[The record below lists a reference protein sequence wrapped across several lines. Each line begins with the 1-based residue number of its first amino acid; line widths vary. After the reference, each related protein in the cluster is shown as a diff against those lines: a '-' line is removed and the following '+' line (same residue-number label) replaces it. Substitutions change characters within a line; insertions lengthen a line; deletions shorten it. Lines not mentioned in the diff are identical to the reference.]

1 MKASEDQQTARDSKK
16 MRAFMIVGTIVA
28 VGLIILFLYRGYA
41 KTHVTTDDAFV
52 EGSIHMIGARVA
64 GTVVEILISDNQQVK
79 AGDLLARLD
88 PEPFQKAVD
97 EADASFQSEEGRLTE
112 TNAQIVAQE
121 KRVSA
126 MEASLARTREAE
138 KELMAAVSA
147 KQAQMQARSAA
158 LDQSRLDLIRA
169 EKLSKQEVIPQS
181 RYERAKTTFEMAS
194 ADLTAAEEFKNQAVV
209 ALKAHKSTVA
219 QVQAQVK
226 AEEAAYER
234 SRASLTTQMGQI
246 SRRKAQAESARLRL
260 SYTALIAPADGFVTR
275 LSAEVGNT
283 VQAGQPLMSLV
294 NLEDAYVVAN
304 YKETRIGRLKQGQ
317 KVTIKL
323 DSYPGL
329 KFKGTL
335 DSIMAGTG
343 AAFTLFPPE
352 NASGN
357 YVKVVQRIPVK
368 ITFDD
373 LEDVR
378 PLLRIG
384 MSVVPTILVK
394 EKVE

>member
-181 RYERAKTTFEMAS
+181 RYERAKTAFEMAS

-304 YKETRIGRLKQGQ
+304 YKETRIGRFKQGQ

-384 MSVVPTILVK
+384 MSAVPTILVK

>member
-384 MSVVPTILVK
+384 MSAVPTILVK

>member
-1 MKASEDQQTARDSKK
+1 MKASEDQQTARNSKK

-147 KQAQMQARSAA
+147 KHAQMQARSAA

-234 SRASLTTQMGQI
+234 SLASLTTQMGQI
-246 SRRKAQAESARLRL
+246 SRRKAQAESTRLRL

-304 YKETRIGRLKQGQ
+304 YKETRIGRFKQGQ

-384 MSVVPTILVK
+384 MSAVPTILT
-394 EKVE
+394 E

>member
-1 MKASEDQQTARDSKK
+1 MKAPEESQTARNSKK
-16 MRAFMIVGTIVA
+16 MRAFMIVGLIVA
-28 VGLIILFLYRGYA
+28 VGLIILFLYRGYTR
-41 KTHVTTDDAFV
+41 THVTTDDAFV
-52 EGSIHMIGARVA
+52 EGSIHMIGARVG
-64 GTVVEILISDNQQVK
+64 GTVVEILVSDNQQVK
-79 AGDLLARLD
+79 AGDILARLD
-88 PEPFQKAVD
+88 PEQFQNTVD
-97 EADASFQSEEGRLTE
+97 EAEASMQSEEGRLTE

-126 MEASLARTREAE
+126 MMASLARTREAE
-138 KELMAAVSA
+138 KELLAAVSVRRAQVQA
-147 KQAQMQARSAA
+147 KSAA
-158 LDQSRLDLIRA
+158 LDQSRLDLSRA

-181 RYERAKTTFEMAS
+181 RYDRAKTAYEMAS
-194 ADLTAAEEFKNQAVV
+194 ADLTAAEEMKNQAEV

-226 AEEAAYER
+226 AEEAAHER
-234 SRASLTTQMGQI
+234 ARASLTTQMGQI
-246 SRRKAQAESARLRL
+246 ARRKAQSESARLRL

-283 VQAGQPLMSLV
+283 VQPGQPLMTLV
-294 NLEDAYVVAN
+294 NLEEAYVVAN
-304 YKETRIGRLKQGQ
+304 YKETRIGRFKQGQ

-323 DSYPGL
+323 DSYPGR
-329 KFKGTL
+329 KFHGTL

-357 YVKVVQRIPVK
+357 YVKVVQRVPVK

-373 LEDVR
+373 LEEVK

-384 MSVVPTILVK
+384 MSAVPTILTD
-394 EKVE
+394 

>member
-1 MKASEDQQTARDSKK
+1 MKASEDQQTARNSKK

-41 KTHVTTDDAFV
+41 RTHVTTDDAFV

-147 KQAQMQARSAA
+147 KHAQMQARSAA

-246 SRRKAQAESARLRL
+246 SRRKAQAESTRLRL

-304 YKETRIGRLKQGQ
+304 YKETRIGRFKQGQ

-384 MSVVPTILVK
+384 MSAVPTILVK

>member
-1 MKASEDQQTARDSKK
+1 MKASEDQQTARNSKK

-41 KTHVTTDDAFV
+41 RTHVTTDDAFV

-234 SRASLTTQMGQI
+234 SLASLTTQMGQI

-304 YKETRIGRLKQGQ
+304 YKETRIGRFKQGQ

-373 LEDVR
+373 LEEVR

-384 MSVVPTILVK
+384 MSAVPTILT
-394 EKVE
+394 E

>member
-1 MKASEDQQTARDSKK
+1 MKASEDQQTARNSKK

-41 KTHVTTDDAFV
+41 RTHVTTDDAFV

-147 KQAQMQARSAA
+147 KHAQMQARSAA

-234 SRASLTTQMGQI
+234 SLASLTTQMGQI

-304 YKETRIGRLKQGQ
+304 YKETRIGRFKQGQ

-384 MSVVPTILVK
+384 MSAVPTILT
-394 EKVE
+394 E

>member
-1 MKASEDQQTARDSKK
+1 MKASEDQQTARNSKK

-181 RYERAKTTFEMAS
+181 RYERAKTAFEMAS

>member
-1 MKASEDQQTARDSKK
+1 
-16 MRAFMIVGTIVA
+16 

-64 GTVVEILISDNQQVK
+64 GTVVEILTNDNQRVK

-88 PEPFQKAVD
+88 PELFQKTVD
-97 EADASFQSEEGRLTE
+97 EAEASFQSEEGRLTE
-112 TNAQIVAQE
+112 TKAQIVAQE

-126 MEASLARTREAE
+126 MKASLARTREAE
-138 KELMAAVSA
+138 KELMATVSA
-147 KQAQMQARSAA
+147 RQAQMQARSAA
-158 LDQSRLDLIRA
+158 LDQSRLDLIRT
-169 EKLSKQEVIPQS
+169 EKLSKQEVIPQN

-194 ADLTAAEEFKNQAVV
+194 ADLTAAEEFKNLAVV

-234 SRASLTTQMGQI
+234 SLASLTTQMGQI

-304 YKETRIGRLKQGQ
+304 YKETRIGRFKQGQ
-317 KVTIKL
+317 KVTIRL
-323 DSYPGL
+323 DSYPGR
-329 KFKGTL
+329 KFSGTL
-335 DSIMAGTG
+335 DSVMAGTG

-373 LEDVR
+373 LEEVR

>member
-1 MKASEDQQTARDSKK
+1 MKASEDQQTARNSKK

-41 KTHVTTDDAFV
+41 RTHVTTDDAFV

-169 EKLSKQEVIPQS
+169 EKLSKQEVIPQN

-234 SRASLTTQMGQI
+234 SLASLTTQMGQI

-304 YKETRIGRLKQGQ
+304 YKETRIGRFKQGQ

-384 MSVVPTILVK
+384 MSAVPTILT
-394 EKVE
+394 E

>member
-1 MKASEDQQTARDSKK
+1 MKASEDQQTARNSKK

-41 KTHVTTDDAFV
+41 RTHVTTDDAFV

-234 SRASLTTQMGQI
+234 SLASLTTQMGQI

-304 YKETRIGRLKQGQ
+304 YKETRIGRFKQGQ

-384 MSVVPTILVK
+384 MSAVPTILT
-394 EKVE
+394 E

>member
-16 MRAFMIVGTIVA
+16 KRAFMIVGTIVA

-147 KQAQMQARSAA
+147 RQAQMQARSAA

-181 RYERAKTTFEMAS
+181 RYERAKTAFEMAS

>member
-1 MKASEDQQTARDSKK
+1 
-16 MRAFMIVGTIVA
+16 
-28 VGLIILFLYRGYA
+28 
-41 KTHVTTDDAFV
+41 
-52 EGSIHMIGARVA
+52 
-64 GTVVEILISDNQQVK
+64 
-79 AGDLLARLD
+79 
-88 PEPFQKAVD
+88 
-97 EADASFQSEEGRLTE
+97 
-112 TNAQIVAQE
+112 
-121 KRVSA
+121 
-126 MEASLARTREAE
+126 
-138 KELMAAVSA
+138 MAAVSA
-147 KQAQMQARSAA
+147 RQAQMQARSAA

-304 YKETRIGRLKQGQ
+304 YKETRIGRFKQGQ

-384 MSVVPTILVK
+384 MSAVPTILVK